1 MAQESE
7 GKTKHLTLRLTE
19 EQHRRIKVF
28 AAEEGTT
35 VKELVL
41 RCIDQMIEGR
51 RQAQQQ
57 ESKE

>member
-7 GKTKHLTLRLTE
+7 GKAKHLTLRLTE
-19 EQHRRIKVF
+19 EQHRRIKEF